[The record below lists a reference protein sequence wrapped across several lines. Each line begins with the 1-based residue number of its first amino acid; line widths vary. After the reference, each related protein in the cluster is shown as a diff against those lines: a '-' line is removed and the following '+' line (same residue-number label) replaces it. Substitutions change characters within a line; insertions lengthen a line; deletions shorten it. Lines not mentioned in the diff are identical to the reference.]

1 MVLRYVK
8 QYASIEHKI
17 CIPRKSTNDSEF
29 LNWLRRSDTEINALQ
44 QERDNVG
51 ASECNSLSYMRESK
65 FKDWGLTLR
74 LSSSMSK
81 K

>member
-1 MVLRYVK
+1 MIV
-8 QYASIEHKI
+8 
-17 CIPRKSTNDSEF
+17 NF
-29 LNWLRRSDTEINALQ
+29 LIGFGAVIQRSMPCNK
-44 QERDNVG
+44 RDNVG